1 MITEFINWVSGMM
14 VDIHAF
20 FTDGV
25 PYIVSRTLAYVV
37 EIGLYVK
44 IEGELMMIQ
53 IGYSIAQQILQ
64 DFNISGILQ
73 PLMSSLPSSIQWF
86 LFQSGAVDG
95 VNMILHAIVTRFSLS
110 FLGW

>member
-1 MITEFINWVSGMM
+1 MIAEFINWLSGMF

-20 FTDGV
+20 LTDGV

-37 EIGLYVK
+37 EVGLYLK
-44 IEGELMMIQ
+44 IEGELMMIK

-73 PLMSSLPSSIQWF
+73 PLMSSLPSSVQWL

-95 VNMILHAIVTRFSLS
+95 VNIVLHAVVTRFVLN